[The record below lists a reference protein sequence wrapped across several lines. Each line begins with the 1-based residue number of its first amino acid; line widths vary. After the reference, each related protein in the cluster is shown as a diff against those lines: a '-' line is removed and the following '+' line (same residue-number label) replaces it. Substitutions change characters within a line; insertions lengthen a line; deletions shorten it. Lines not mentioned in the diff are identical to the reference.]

1 MGTDLERRRGRRQ
14 QVADVLAI
22 GSPIAEGLCL
32 AAIILRVAVEGQGR
46 VYCGSVR
53 DLVVGFLTGAAP
65 ILSLGGIG
73 LGVVALILGTRLKG
87 TAILGL
93 LSALV
98 MVPIS
103 AMFALTA
110 CY

>member
-1 MGTDLERRRGRRQ
+1 MDLERQRGRRH
-14 QVADVLAI
+14 QVANVLAI
-22 GSPIAEGLCL
+22 GALLAEGLCL
-32 AAIILRVAVEGQGR
+32 VAIILRVAVEGQGR

-65 ILSLGGIG
+65 LLSLGGIA

-87 TAILGL
+87 AAILGL
-93 LSALV
+93 LSAVV